1 MIGATIARWVFHRPW
16 WVFHRPWWLFPL
28 RLAVLVWIIDVAARM
43 VGA

>member
-1 MIGATIARWVFHRPW
+1 MIGAALAR

-28 RLAVLVWIIDVAARM
+28 RLAVLVLIIDLGARM